1 MTLPRKAN
9 HDSHLR
15 IFPAHGRVLVSCT
28 RRLSGHSV
36 STTRHNANGIVA
48 HQGSQL
54 GHVQGAA
61 NVDHRALLFRD
72 ETPWHDVQGT
82 TRPCEA
88 ESIVFH
94 GGVASWRGIQ
104 GGASR
109 QCPVP
114 RAGTTG
120 PKMDPKETGLWTE
133 KSCSATSRGSQCRA
147 APNSSSSSAPA
158 VRALPPSAGSLER
171 AARPVK
177 RSVPWLRTSWC
188 GSDSDRAPR
197 CAAALQVQSIVL
209 RGGVASW
216 RANQQRDG
224 LRCQGERFERLFEE
238 TFGPNDCRNSVA
250 SSASFGAIRSRTL
263 SWHSASAARSARRNS
278 TSRASA
284 NLPTKRL
291 WSCSTSCGRASGLE
305 NCVGVVTS
313 GEAAKRL
320 INVDLR
326 SRVSVGPGVTRTSSP
341 LRCNSVSDGAFA
353 GSLPLGEI
361 EPSVTLACPPS
372 ESSSGDGL
380 GIHQPGSMTRGFA
393 SRRQPPSGRA
403 RDRAICPAVARF
415 IRGRAA

>member
-48 HQGSQL
+48 HQGPQM
-54 GHVQGAA
+54 GHMQGAA
-61 NVDHRALLFRD
+61 NVDHRALLSRD

-82 TRPCEA
+82 TRRCEA

-114 RAGTTG
+114 GAGTTG
-120 PKMDPKETGLWTE
+120 PKMDPNIIALWIE
-133 KSCSATSRGSQCRA
+133 KSCSATLRGSRCHA
-147 APNSSSSSAPA
+147 APNNSSSSVPVAHGA
-158 VRALPPSAGSLER
+158 PPSAGSPDR
-171 AARPVK
+171 AGRPVT
-177 RSVPWLRTSWC
+177 RSAPWSRTSWC
-188 GSDSDRAPR
+188 GSDKSPR
-197 CAAALQVQSIVL
+197 CAGGLRARSTVLL
-209 RGGVASW
+209 RGRVHSW
-216 RANQQRDG
+216 WANQQRDG
-224 LRCQGERFERLFEE
+224 GGGQ
-238 TFGPNDCRNSVA
+238 SVLEKKTSLSLCSAAALLSPRAA
-250 SSASFGAIRSRTL
+250 SSLVTGSQPASVSRA
-263 SWHSASAARSARRNS
+263 ASAPSA
-278 TSRASA
+278 
-284 NLPTKRL
+284 
-291 WSCSTSCGRASGLE
+291 
-305 NCVGVVTS
+305 
-313 GEAAKRL
+313 
-320 INVDLR
+320 
-326 SRVSVGPGVTRTSSP
+326 TRTSSLQASRSRTP
-341 LRCNSVSDGAFA
+341 AQCTRSTGRCWRNDSQTKEPEAERRSLNSVSGGAFA
-353 GSLPLGEI
+353 GSLPSGEI

-393 SRRQPPSGRA
+393 IVLQSPSGRA

-415 IRGRAA
+415 IDRRPS